1 MRGEVRIVYRRAQR
15 PRPPPAM
22 AHRME
27 SVDGDLAEE
36 LFVLMMMGD
45 GRAVER
51 VYVGGVAAV

>member
-1 MRGEVRIVYRRAQR
+1 
-15 PRPPPAM
+15 M

-45 GRAVER
+45 DRSVTET
-51 VYVGGVAAV
+51 YVAGQSARPRPD